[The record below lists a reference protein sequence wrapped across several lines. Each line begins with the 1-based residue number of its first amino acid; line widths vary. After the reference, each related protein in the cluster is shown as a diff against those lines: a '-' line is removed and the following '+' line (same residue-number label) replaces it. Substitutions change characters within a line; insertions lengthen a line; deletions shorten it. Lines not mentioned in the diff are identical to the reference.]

1 MLCSTYHSTGLK
13 FLVQS
18 DCKAHKLYH
27 TLGTQALPNTNTWN
41 TYCKEFSVSA
51 HLLNQTLRANS
62 CCIKDINSRKTCLL
76 FQVFSTHTRSQ
87 LFARKVLKLNPV
99 SSLFVTVLMKIDTF
113 DPLAQRNKSKL
124 WPNLAI
130 LLGIYALFG
139 VLLHA

>member
-41 TYCKEFSVSA
+41 TYCTEFSA
-51 HLLNQTLRANS
+51 HLLKIKPKEQIHVVSKILTQGRHACCSKFSAHTPVHS
-62 CCIKDINSRKTCLL
+62 CLHGR
-76 FQVFSTHTRSQ
+76 F
-87 LFARKVLKLNPV
+87 
-99 SSLFVTVLMKIDTF
+99 SLFVTVLMKIDTF

-124 WPNLAI
+124 RPNLAI

-139 VLLHA
+139 VLLQA